1 MPLWNHLPLSQPYS
15 YLIITYMEITNA
27 PVISLNEIPS
37 VKKDDDECTESY
49 FVEINA
55 QIEHEHLV
63 NPAVY
68 NPPELSHPDEYQTVI
83 VDAIAMIEFE
93 DEKPPFT
100 LKGWL
105 KYLNNNSHSITWIVD
120 TGV

>member
-1 MPLWNHLPLSQPYS
+1 M
-15 YLIITYMEITNA
+15 IEITDA

-49 FVEINA
+49 FVEVNA
-55 QIEHEHLV
+55 QIEHEHLI

-68 NPPELSHPDEYQTVI
+68 NPPEMSHPDEYKTVI
-83 VDAIAMIEFE
+83 IDATAQIEFE
-93 DEKPPFT
+93 DDEDRPFT

-105 KYLNNNSHSITWIVD
+105 NYLNNNSHAITWIVD

>member
-1 MPLWNHLPLSQPYS
+1 MPLWNHVPLLQLYS
-15 YLIITYMEITNA
+15 SLIITYMEITDA

-37 VKKDDDECTESY
+37 VKKDFIE
-49 FVEINA
+49 VNA

-68 NPPELSHPDEYQTVI
+68 NPPEMSHPDEYKTVI
-83 VDAIAMIEFE
+83 VDAIAQIEFE
-93 DEKPPFT
+93 DDEDRPFT

-105 KYLNNNSHSITWIVD
+105 NYLNNNSHSITWIVD
-120 TGV
+120 PGV

>member
-1 MPLWNHLPLSQPYS
+1 M
-15 YLIITYMEITNA
+15 MEITDA

-37 VKKDDDECTESY
+37 VKKDFIE
-49 FVEINA
+49 VNA

-68 NPPELSHPDEYQTVI
+68 NPPEMSHPDEYKTVI
-83 VDAIAMIEFE
+83 VDAIAQIEFE
-93 DEKPPFT
+93 DDEDRPFT

-105 KYLNNNSHSITWIVD
+105 NYLNNNSHSITWIVD

>member
-1 MPLWNHLPLSQPYS
+1 
-15 YLIITYMEITNA
+15 MEITNA

-37 VKKDDDECTESY
+37 VNENFME
-49 FVEINA
+49 VNA

-68 NPPELSHPDEYQTVI
+68 NPPELSHPDEYKTVI

-105 KYLNNNSHSITWIVD
+105 NYLNNNSHSITWIVD